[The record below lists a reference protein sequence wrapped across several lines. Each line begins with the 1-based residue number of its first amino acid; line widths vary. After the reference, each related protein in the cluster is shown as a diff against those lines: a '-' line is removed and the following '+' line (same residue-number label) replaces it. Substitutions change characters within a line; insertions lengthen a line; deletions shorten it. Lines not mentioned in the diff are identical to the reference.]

1 VPISERM
8 KAMLLAGADR
18 KKRLSSHPRFRS
30 LGISRRLSKLLSCS
44 RKEDGWVRNG
54 VRYSASHICDTLH
67 DGEEAQ
73 TLVVRRSMGHS
84 DLKPMELYQHQ
95 ESKPFAEGDQSTQS
109 RKKFCQVFEKRMKQ
123 AIRNLYLADH

>member
-1 VPISERM
+1 MPISERM

-30 LGISRRLSKLLSCS
+30 PGISRRLSKPLGCS

-54 VRYSASHICDTLH
+54 VRYSAPHICGTLH

-84 DLKPMELYQHQ
+84 DLKPMELYQHL
-95 ESKPFAEGDQSTQS
+95 ESKPL
-109 RKKFCQVFEKRMKQ
+109 RK
-123 AIRNLYLADH
+123 ATNPRNRGKNFVRFLKNA